1 MSARFRIAV
10 IDDFQRVAAQST
22 DWSPARAEGG
32 EVAFFHD
39 HLADEDALVAR
50 LGDFDAIV
58 AMRERTPFPGAL
70 LARLPRLKLLVATG
84 MFHQTIDFEA
94 AKARGIT
101 VCGTENG
108 PGLATTVEHIWAMI
122 LGLARRLHEEDAA
135 MRAGGWQVTL
145 PPLLAGKTLG
155 ILGLGNLGRA
165 ILPMARALGMR
176 PIAWSRNLNPAA
188 AAEAGVEVVSYERFF
203 AESDVLTVQ
212 LKLSPRSIGYVGAA
226 ELARMKPTALLV
238 NTSRGP
244 VVDEAAL
251 IEALQT
257 GRIAGA
263 ALDVFDREPLPA
275 DHPLRRLPNTL
286 LSPHM
291 GYASVE
297 TYRVFYGTAVE
308 ALAAFRSGHP
318 IRLLG

>member
-1 MSARFRIAV
+1 
-10 IDDFQRVAAQST
+10 
-22 DWSPARAEGG
+22 
-32 EVAFFHD
+32 
-39 HLADEDALVAR
+39 AR
-50 LGDFDAIV
+50 LADFDAIV

-84 MFHQTIDFEA
+84 MFHQTIDFET
-94 AKARGIT
+94 AKARGIV

-122 LGLARRLHEEDAA
+122 LGLARRLHDEDAA
-135 MRAGGWQVTL
+135 MRAGGWQVSL

-165 ILPMARALGMR
+165 IVPLARAFGMR
-176 PIAWSRNLNPAA
+176 AVAWSRNLTDE
-188 AAEAGVEVVSYERFF
+188 AAEAASVERLDYEDFF

-212 LKLSPRSIGYVGAA
+212 LKLSPRSIGYVGAS
-226 ELARMKPTALLV
+226 EFARMKSTALFV

-251 IEALQT
+251 IEALRA

-263 ALDVFDREPLPA
+263 ALDVFDREPLPV
-275 DHPLRRLPNTL
+275 DHPFRSLPNTL
-286 LSPHM
+286 LTPHM
-291 GYASVE
+291 GYVSRE
-297 TYRVFYGTAVE
+297 TYRVLYTTAIE
-308 ALAAFRSGHP
+308 ALVAFRAGRP
-318 IRLLG
+318 IRRLG